1 VLVVL
6 ALRARDDP
14 RVVVEEQAAGGRRP
28 LVDRRDHGA
37 RHSASVPSMQLDPA
51 YRDEAWARFE
61 RDAFDVVV
69 IGGGVTGAGAALD
82 AATRGLSVAL
92 VEARDWASGTSSR
105 SSKLFHGGLRYL
117 EQLEFGLVREALRER
132 ELMCTRLAP
141 HLVKPVPFLYPL
153 THRLW
158 ERPYVAAGLALYDTL
173 GGHSSLP
180 AQKQLSRRAAL
191 RVFPGL
197 RDDALVGAV
206 RYYDAQADDARHTLT
221 VVRTAARYGA
231 VVRSSTQAVDFAR
244 ESDRVV
250 GVGVRDTEDGREAT
264 IRAGVVLNCTGVW
277 TDDIQAMSGG
287 RGRFQVRASKGV
299 HVVVRREKIAGD
311 AGLILRTATS
321 VLFVIPWKNH
331 WLIGTTDTDWNLDLA
346 HPAATRADIDY
357 LLDRVNTVLVAP
369 LTHRD
374 IEGVYAGL
382 RPLLAG
388 ESEETSAL
396 SREHAVAR
404 VVPGLVSIAGGK
416 YTTYRVMAA
425 GAVDAAAEDL
435 LTRVAPSCTD
445 RVPLVGADGF
455 FAMQNQ
461 VEALAGEYGLHP
473 YRVRHLLDRYGSLI
487 DEVLEPGLADAALL
501 RTVPG
506 APDYLLAEIRYAVT
520 HEGALH
526 LEDVLTRRT
535 RISIEYPHRGVD
547 SARDAANLMAALL
560 GWPAARA
567 TSEVE
572 YYIAR
577 VQAERSSQARDE
589 DEAADAVRSAAPE
602 VRPALLSPR
611 PGNRSG
617 SR

>member
-1 VLVVL
+1 M
-6 ALRARDDP
+6 R
-14 RVVVEEQAAGGRRP
+14 
-28 LVDRRDHGA
+28 
-37 RHSASVPSMQLDPA
+37 LDPA
-51 YRDEAWARFE
+51 YRDEAWAKLQH
-61 RDAFDVVV
+61 DAFDVVV

-92 VEARDWASGTSSR
+92 IEARDWAAGTSSR

-117 EQLEFGLVREALRER
+117 EQLEFGLVREALHER
-132 ELMCTRLAP
+132 ELMTTRLAP
-141 HLVKPVPFLYPL
+141 HLVKPVPFLSPL
-153 THRLW
+153 THRVW
-158 ERPYVAAGLALYDTL
+158 ERPYVAAGLALYDTI
-173 GGHSSLP
+173 GGQSSLP
-180 AQKQLSRRAAL
+180 GQKHLSRRAAL
-191 RVFPGL
+191 RMFPGL

-206 RYYDAQADDARHTLT
+206 RYFDAQVDDARHTMT
-221 VVRTAARYGA
+221 VARTAARYGA
-231 VVRSSTQAVDFAR
+231 VVRSSTQAVGFER

-250 GVGVRDTEDGREAT
+250 GVVVRDTEDGRETSVA
-264 IRAGVVLNCTGVW
+264 AGVVLNCTGVW
-277 TDDIQAMSGG
+277 TDEIQAISGG
-287 RGRFQVRASKGV
+287 RGRFRVRASKGV
-299 HVVVRREKIAGD
+299 HIVVPREKITGD

-346 HPAATRADIDY
+346 HPAATKSDIDY
-357 LLDRVNTVLVAP
+357 LLDCVNEVLVAP
-369 LTHRD
+369 LTHED

-425 GAVDAAAEDL
+425 DAVDAGAEDL
-435 LTRVAPSCTD
+435 LKRIAPSCTD
-445 RVPLVGADGF
+445 RVPLLGADGF

-461 VEALAGEYGLHP
+461 IEALGTEYGLHP
-473 YRVRHLLDRYGSLI
+473 YRVRHVLDRYGSMI
-487 DEVLEPGLADAALL
+487 RDVLEPGLADPELL
-501 RTVPG
+501 QTVPG

-547 SARDAANLMAALL
+547 SAPAVAALIGAIL
-560 GWPAARA
+560 GWDTQRHAA
-567 TSEVE
+567 EVRN
-572 YYIAR
+572 YIAR
-577 VQAERSSQARDE
+577 VEAERLSQSRFDDA
-589 DEAADAVRSAAPE
+589 AADAVRTAAPE
-602 VRPALLSPR
+602 VRRHLRAR
-611 PGNRSG
+611 ERV
-617 SR
+617 